1 MADLD
6 PGVVL
11 SQSTVDAM
19 NRLAQHRATPEQ
31 WASLE
36 QAREPMEVHPGVFI
50 ADKNTTLAT
59 TILELR
65 ARVEALEEQNW
76 IAKMAPQRPDEGQLW
91 VDPKG
96 VTRERRGT
104 SWVRVPGP
112 PAPAGSL
119 VERVGSAVIREVA
132 AWLRVGRLL
141 HAAELLE
148 QEADRG

>member
-31 WASLE
+31 WAMLE
-36 QAREPMEVHPGVFI
+36 DLGAPEY
-50 ADKNTTLAT
+50 DN